1 MEAESE
7 VMEDIETDQPV
18 IVEEVDVEPDVDSK
32 GKAVEKGIV
41 YDDLALPQAT
51 VVKIIKDFVRFQ
63 RNLWLKE
70 YIIKR
75 ISLQLPNHTVI
86 SKEAKDIFRK
96 ISAYFILY
104 VTDWYA
110 PFYYNYLP
118 VRLAGVFLPLI
129 SSF

>member
-18 IVEEVDVEPDVDSK
+18 IVEEVDVEPDVDAK

-63 RNLWLKE
+63 RNL
-70 YIIKR
+70 
-75 ISLQLPNHTVI
+75 
-86 SKEAKDIFRK
+86 
-96 ISAYFILY
+96 
-104 VTDWYA
+104 
-110 PFYYNYLP
+110 
-118 VRLAGVFLPLI
+118 
-129 SSF
+129 